1 MPCSLPIPD
10 PFGLWIATENADYTC
25 FRSETSEA
33 RQDHVPHEVG
43 HILADHQSGASD
55 QDVRRSM
62 PSDIF
67 RKAVVSAPQRTSYDE

>member
-62 PSDIF
+62 PSDIS